1 MSLKTGQKPNVSL
14 EDVALI
20 VELQN
25 RVSIVEAS
33 NQRMTEQLEAVNEM
47 EGAQFDGQFI
57 LHGFKVD

>member
-1 MSLKTGQKPNVSL
+1 M
-14 EDVALI
+14 ALI

-57 LHGFKVD
+57 LHGFKVDRVMTYL